1 MSAAEELR
9 GHLRSQGLDLGDAQ
23 TMAEGMFDRWPLGRR
38 ISAANATWAV
48 NAVLGGAPLTRE
60 LADRLEA
67 ATGVPW
73 GEP

>member
-48 NAVLGGAPLTRE
+48 NAVLA
-60 LADRLEA
+60 ARLEA